1 MSEIIKAGVFG
12 RRLLCDVEMAR
23 CGYCLATHELT
34 NHDGEQDNDD
44 RDSNHLNKNLVER
57 KFTHSATSLRQN
69 LPNTQHHDG
78 EAD

>member
-1 MSEIIKAGVFG
+1 
-12 RRLLCDVEMAR
+12 MAR

-34 NHDGEQDNDD
+34 NHDGKQDNDD

-57 KFTHSATSLRQN
+57 KFTHSATSLHQN